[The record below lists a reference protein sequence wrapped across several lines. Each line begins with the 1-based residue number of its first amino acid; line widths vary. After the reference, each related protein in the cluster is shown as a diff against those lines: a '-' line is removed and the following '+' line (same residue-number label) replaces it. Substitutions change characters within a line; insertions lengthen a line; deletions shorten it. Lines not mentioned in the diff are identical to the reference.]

1 MASSPTPPA
10 LDELG
15 TRRFSFYPPIV
26 NIEHNE
32 WEVVRGAWSEI
43 LVHNPKMGTEIWIPR
58 AWLGEIS
65 KIEEPVMIVG
75 LRREIE
81 YSGGAV
87 FPHTRRVLNMPKVN
101 VAAPAPANEVPRAP
115 STRENLRMDTSA
127 ESSIG
132 KLIAGVLIGGIV
144 LALIFI
150 GVSRVKE
157 AGGTV
162 EYKAVVQADLGF
174 TNQSDYFDVVRKLG
188 TPDSDHWKSETG
200 ERQYRALTFQKAG
213 YIVILMGGDRK
224 DVKYIGTKDLEWHT
238 VHAVELPGGR
248 NTEPILRSIGKF

>member
-15 TRRFSFYPPIV
+15 SRRFSFYPPIV

-43 LVHNPKMGTEIWIPR
+43 LVHNPKMGMEIWIPR

-75 LRREIE
+75 LKREIE

-87 FPHTRRVLNMPKVN
+87 FPHTRRVLNMPKIN
-101 VAAPAPANEVPRAP
+101 LAAPAPPNEVPRAP
-115 STRENLRMDTSA
+115 SARDNLRMDTSA

-132 KLIAGVLIGGIV
+132 KLIAGVLIGGILV
-144 LALIFI
+144 ALIFV
-150 GVSRVKE
+150 GVSRFKE
-157 AGGTV
+157 SGGTV

-174 TNQSDYFDVVRKLG
+174 TNANDYFDIVRKLG
-188 TPDSDHWKSETG
+188 RPDSDRWKSDAC
-200 ERQYRALTFQKAG
+200 ERQYRALTFNKAG
-213 YIVILMGGDRK
+213 YIVILMGADRSNAY
-224 DVKYIGTKDLEWHT
+224 YIGTKDLEWKT
-238 VHAVELPGGR
+238 VHAVLLPGGR
-248 NTEPILRSIGKF
+248 NTEAMLRSLPKF